1 MDKKLFRQS
10 IFGFI
15 FVGLLGSLGH
25 FVFEWSGYNNAAG
38 MFFPINES
46 TWEHLK
52 LLFFPYLIWS
62 VIEYFLLGKLKG
74 FIFSKAA
81 GVLAGM
87 LSIVS
92 IFYTY
97 TGAAGESSEFIN
109 ILIFFI
115 GVLTAFTVDYFMIR
129 NEKLQQK
136 NYNLTGFAIFV
147 ILFISFIAFTFTPP
161 LIPLFRDPINL
172 SYGI

>member
-1 MDKKLFRQS
+1 MDKKLFKLS

-15 FVGLLGSLGH
+15 FVGLVGSLWH
-25 FVFEWSGYNNAAG
+25 FVFEWSGYNSIVG

-62 VIEYFLLGKLKG
+62 AIEYFLLGKPKG
-74 FIFSKAA
+74 FIFSKAI
-81 GVLAGM
+81 GVLTGIV
-87 LSIVS
+87 SIVT

-97 TGAAGESSEFIN
+97 IGITENSNEIVN
-109 ILIFFI
+109 IILFFI
-115 GVLTAFTVDYFMIR
+115 GVLIAFAVDYTLLRSKKIK
-129 NEKLQQK
+129 EKS
-136 NYNLTGFAIFV
+136 YSLTGFAIFI
-147 ILFISFIAFTFTPP
+147 ILFISFIVFTFMPP
-161 LIPLFRDPINL
+161 LIPLFRDPINF